1 MGQFGRKL
9 IHIYKKLFEDLKS
22 SIDHKNEK
30 IELPD
35 DSDWK
40 SEKYGQY
47 GDRTRDIRVISTT
60 L

>member
-9 IHIYKKLFEDLKS
+9 IHIYKKIFEDLKS

-35 DSDWK
+35 DSDWR
-40 SEKYGQY
+40 EKN
-47 GDRTRDIRVISTT
+47 
-60 L
+60 